1 MPDNSLV
8 IWKDRKRAALQVARL
23 FGYFTVVGVVCFL
36 ICYVSFLQ
44 SFALSLSGAGLLS
57 LALLF
62 AWQQLFGHKARSG
75 REGRRGTASASAA
88 RTARVREPQL
98 WWGSWSWWPSSSS
111 SSSSSSRAA
120 TASGSN
126 SSSGRRKPEPP
137 PPAQQPHQRG
147 GRGGGARHRT
157 SAGASTQQEGRR
169 GPPPPPPASTEEVS
183 VTEPAPASN
192 SPPGPATPAP
202 GETATSRPCHVHA
215 SRNSSS
221 CDDDDGSECDSLEG
235 SGCSSMGPSKDKQ
248 GGKEG
253 GKDKEGRDKGSAKGG
268 QPAPFGLE
276 RAREVVRQW
285 KAQPNQRKALLH
297 DAEQY
302 NSQQTAGP
310 PASLSRLLV
319 AHLQYLGA
327 GSGPKATGRSTA
339 EELQKVMSSLRGW
352 DNTAL
357 GCPRSLMSY
366 CLYVSAGLKGGG
378 SVPELHALVQ
388 ATVNDRER
396 KFADEE
402 TWIDPEEE
410 HLDPEGTED
419 WQKDKPVGEG
429 GKKRRVLTRCVPGST
444 HACCEEV
451 RVAACSPPATACM
464 RAVKR

>member
-1 MPDNSLV
+1 M
-8 IWKDRKRAALQVARL
+8 
-23 FGYFTVVGVVCFL
+23 
-36 ICYVSFLQ
+36 
-44 SFALSLSGAGLLS
+44 
-57 LALLF
+57 
-62 AWQQLFGHKARSG
+62 
-75 REGRRGTASASAA
+75 
-88 RTARVREPQL
+88 
-98 WWGSWSWWPSSSS
+98 
-111 SSSSSSRAA
+111 
-120 TASGSN
+120 
-126 SSSGRRKPEPP
+126 
-137 PPAQQPHQRG
+137 
-147 GRGGGARHRT
+147 
-157 SAGASTQQEGRR
+157 
-169 GPPPPPPASTEEVS
+169 
-183 VTEPAPASN
+183 TEPAPASN

-402 TWIDPEEE
+402 TWRCRTGQSGWAYIRQAATIACYS
-410 HLDPEGTED
+410 HLSCPLSISAHTRTRTC
-419 WQKDKPVGEG
+419 PHMHMPA
-429 GKKRRVLTRCVPGST
+429 RTLTCPHSRTHVLAHITHTCTQLPG
-444 HACCEEV
+444 
-451 RVAACSPPATACM
+451 CM
-464 RAVKR
+464 QA